1 MPDYRPLTLEAL
13 NPILTEV
20 VQENRDKV
28 IGWMREEPGCW
39 GFLSGQAVAAC
50 RRSLDRPLSD
60 AERRLVWSRLWSLLE
75 AIKAR
80 VLG

>member
-1 MPDYRPLTLEAL
+1 MPETQPLTLEAL
-13 NPILTEV
+13 DPILTGV
-20 VQENRDKV
+20 VQEHRDKV

-39 GFLSGQAVAAC
+39 GFLAGQAVAAC
-50 RRSLDRPLSD
+50 RKSLDRPLSD

-75 AIKAR
+75 TIKAR

>member
-1 MPDYRPLTLEAL
+1 MPETQPLTLEAL
-13 NPILTEV
+13 DPILTGV

-28 IGWMREEPGCW
+28 IGWMREEHGCW
-39 GFLSGQAVAAC
+39 GFLAGQAVAAC
-50 RRSLDRPLSD
+50 RKSLDRPLED

-75 AIKAR
+75 TIKAR

>member
-1 MPDYRPLTLEAL
+1 MPESRPLTLETL
-13 NPILTEV
+13 DSILTEV
-20 VQENRDKV
+20 VREYRDKV
-28 IGWMREEPGCW
+28 VGWMREEPGCW
-39 GFLSGQAVAAC
+39 GFLAGQAVAAC
-50 RRSLDRPLSD
+50 RRFLDRPLEE